1 MNPSFWKGKKIL
13 ITGHTGFKGSWLSL
27 WLQHLGSDLVGFSN
41 SIPTN
46 PSLFEDAKNENF
58 MTSIKGDIR
67 NYNELKQVF
76 LKFKPEIIFHLAAQ
90 SLVHHSY
97 ENPAETYATNVMGTV
112 NLLEIVRETKIPK
125 VVINVTSDKCY
136 KNINSLKGNV
146 ESDALGG
153 YDPYSSSKACAEL
166 VIDSYRNSFFN
177 ISEFEKHNIAIS
189 SVRAGN
195 VIGGGDWAENRLI
208 PDIMRGIQNKNEI
221 KIRNPKA
228 IRPWQYVL
236 DPLNGYLILGEKLW
250 DNGAKF
256 SEAWNFGPTE
266 EEPKTVSWIFEK
278 IQQYLGLEIKLI
290 MEDKKF
296 NHESG
301 ILILNSDKA
310 KTRLGWRSKIDI
322 NMGIKFVVEWYKQ
335 HQQKNDMRKI
345 SLEQIR
351 MFEELN

>member
-58 MTSIKGDIR
+58 MTSIKGDIL

-76 LKFKPEIIFHLAAQ
+76 LKFEPEIIFHLAAQ

-136 KNINSLKGNV
+136 KNIDSLKGNV

-266 EEPKTVSWIFEK
+266 EEPKTVSWVFEK

-290 MEDKKF
+290 VEDKKF